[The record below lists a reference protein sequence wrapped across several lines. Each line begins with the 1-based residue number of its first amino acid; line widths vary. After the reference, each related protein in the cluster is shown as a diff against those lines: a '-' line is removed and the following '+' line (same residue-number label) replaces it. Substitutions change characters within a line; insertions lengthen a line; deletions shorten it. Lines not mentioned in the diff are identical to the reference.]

1 MTELARF
8 ERECE
13 YPPILSNMAIRFII
27 EQIHSLEQ
35 RESSQDERERQSR
48 LVSRLEYEKR
58 LREGNGVW

>member
-13 YPPILSNMAIRFII
+13 YPPRLSNMALRFIL
-27 EQIHSLEQ
+27 EQIYSLEQ
-35 RESSQDERERQSR
+35 RESSQDERERESR

-58 LREGNGVW
+58 LREGNGAW